1 MGNRLFFWLQ
11 RGNPGQARNEAKRPD
26 FAPTDFAPRADSS
39 AVGPSVPGLSSLDGQ
54 HWVDEYAPSGI
65 MDSLPFHDQQR
76 DCALATLAVLEA
88 THPATTTAA
97 TAAAAAAA
105 ANNESRNLFQALPTV
120 GQVGRYALKTPL
132 GIGGMG
138 QVFEAWDPL
147 LSRTVAVKTLQF
159 DPPPELRQ
167 SLTTLILREA
177 RAAASLNHRYIVTV
191 FDAGL
196 SEHGVYM
203 AMERLRGRDLR
214 HALSTGWLPSARLA
228 AVLVRRV
235 ADALSYAHGRGVVH
249 CDIKPANI
257 FLVGRDHP
265 KVLDFGI
272 ARIANETG
280 TSALEGVLAGSPYY
294 QAPEQVRNQTVDSRA
309 DLYAL
314 GVVLYELLTGRRAFS
329 GNSVAE
335 IQAAVLGQRPPP
347 AHEVRPDV
355 PVELAEIAARAMA
368 LEPRDRFI
376 SAIEMSIVL
385 RHWADS
391 QKAARRVSPL
401 TAQPPGTG
409 PAASMP
415 ARPAFTTS
423 AAPAAPP
430 VSPASF
436 EPRQRRRQTAW
447 ASLAVGASGAFG
459 ALAFA
464 ALGVLLVLRAQEN
477 APSSALAPAQMTA
490 TDVLTKTAAMQP
502 AGPALEGSV
511 QLLISP
517 QGRVEVNGSMVGT
530 TPPMAQLRL
539 PEGTHTI
546 TVRHE
551 GFAPFVTQVRI
562 SADNPVTLR
571 HNFQR

>member
-1 MGNRLFFWLQ
+1 MGNRLFFWLK
-11 RGNPGQARNEAKRPD
+11 RGNPGQIRHEAKRPD
-26 FAPTDFAPRADSS
+26 FALTELATRADSS
-39 AVGPSVPGLSSLDGQ
+39 VVEPSVPGLASLDTQ

-65 MDSLPFHDQQR
+65 MDTLPFHDQQR
-76 DCALATLAVLEA
+76 DGALATLAVLEV
-88 THPATTTAA
+88 TYPPA
-97 TAAAAAAA
+97 TAAATAAA

-120 GQVGRYALKTPL
+120 GQVGRYALKTQL

-196 SEHGVYM
+196 SENGVYM

-257 FLVGRDHP
+257 FLIGRDHP

-294 QAPEQVRNQTVDSRA
+294 QAPEQVRHQTVDSRT

-329 GNSVAE
+329 GNSVEE

-355 PVELAEIAARAMA
+355 PAELAEIAARAMA

-391 QKAARRVSPL
+391 QKAARRASQL
-401 TAQPPGTG
+401 TGQPPGAG

-415 ARPAFTTS
+415 ARPAFATS

-430 VSPASF
+430 TSPAPF
-436 EPRQRRRQTAW
+436 EPGQRWRQTAW
-447 ASLAVGASGAFG
+447 ASLAVGAVGAFG
-459 ALAFA
+459 ALAVA
-464 ALGVLLVLRAQEN
+464 GLGVLLALQAQET
-477 APSSALAPAQMTA
+477 APASALAPAQMTA
-490 TDVLTKTAAMQP
+490 AEVLPETAAMQP

-517 QGRVEVNGSMVGT
+517 QGQVEVNGSMVGT

-562 SADNPVTLR
+562 SADSPVTLR
-571 HNFQR
+571 HDFRR